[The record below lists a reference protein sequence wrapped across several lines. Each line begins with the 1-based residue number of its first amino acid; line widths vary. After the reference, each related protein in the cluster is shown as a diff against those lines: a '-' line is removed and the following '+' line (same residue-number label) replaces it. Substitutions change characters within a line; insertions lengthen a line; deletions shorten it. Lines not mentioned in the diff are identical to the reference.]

1 MQAEFQKI
9 TLKSCFYKLIFKQT
23 RKKIEL
29 ASITCLTK
37 PEDDLLALL
46 LPAFVI
52 ETSNLKKD
60 LRLDVTK

>member
-1 MQAEFQKI
+1 MQAEFQEM

-37 PEDDLLALL
+37 PEDDLLASQ

-52 ETSNLKKD
+52 ETSNL
-60 LRLDVTK
+60 RLDVTK

>member
-1 MQAEFQKI
+1 MQAEYQII

-37 PEDDLLALL
+37 PEDALLASQ

-52 ETSNLKKD
+52 ETSNVKKN